1 MSTIT
6 KPIALVTGASSGIG
20 RTSAIALIK
29 AGWRVVLSG
38 RRREELEVTE
48 EMGREVL
55 RDAGKGDEAGDETL
69 VLVAVGDVSVEST
82 VKEMFE
88 QVQKV
93 YGRLDLLFNNAGISG
108 KAIPIEDLEIQ
119 DYLAV
124 MNINVTAAVICTQYA
139 TRMMKAQEP
148 QGGRII
154 NNGSIAA
161 YAPRPN
167 ATSYTIS
174 KHAIAGLTKSTS
186 LDGRKYNIA
195 ACQLDIGNAATAMGG
210 GAANGVPQADGTIKP
225 EATFD
230 VEEVGRAVVY
240 MASLPLGANVFNMT
254 LMATTMPFIAR
265 G

>member
-1 MSTIT
+1 MTSFIFRSGLPAESAYKFVTSARVITLPCRLNNDTTTMSTIT

-55 RDAGKGDEAGDETL
+55 RDAGKEDEAGDDNL

-82 VKEMFE
+82 VKQMFE

-93 YGRLDLLFNNAGISG
+93 YGECEQSERRLAFPNRVDNVIPYRPPRPTIQRAQTPLLPHPFTHSPSPQNAGISG

-154 NNGSIAA
+154 NNG
-161 YAPRPN
+161 R
-167 ATSYTIS
+167 
-174 KHAIAGLTKSTS
+174 
-186 LDGRKYNIA
+186 
-195 ACQLDIGNAATAMGG
+195 
-210 GAANGVPQADGTIKP
+210 
-225 EATFD
+225 
-230 VEEVGRAVVY
+230 
-240 MASLPLGANVFNMT
+240 
-254 LMATTMPFIAR
+254 
-265 G
+265 